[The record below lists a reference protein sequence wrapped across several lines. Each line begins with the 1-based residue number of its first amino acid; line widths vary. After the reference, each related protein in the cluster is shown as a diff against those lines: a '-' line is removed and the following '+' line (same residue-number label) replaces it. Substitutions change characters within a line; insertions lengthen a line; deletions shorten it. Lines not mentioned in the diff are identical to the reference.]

1 MIRIYTAKYDKMT
14 DAMFQTRTLK
24 TFFEIRPL
32 DKDDFDI
39 YSFFEFIDCITQ
51 DYVCSLTSYPN
62 TVSITA
68 KNKNF
73 KNNENDVDNSII
85 RNYLYLYCLRFV
97 FIDSNQKKLT
107 ALTYLLKYEMKPN
120 SIDFVSSSSSIFGS
134 YEFKS
139 LKIIDCGIP
148 STSGKNPFFFE
159 RSIGQVKSLLL
170 IQLKWIGC

>member
-73 KNNENDVDNSII
+73 KNNEESFKIVISNNFQKFTVKVRDGLCFLGHQTIDDDECII
-85 RNYLYLYCLRFV
+85 
-97 FIDSNQKKLT
+97 
-107 ALTYLLKYEMKPN
+107 LKPY
-120 SIDFVSSSSSIFGS
+120 S
-134 YEFKS
+134 Y
-139 LKIIDCGIP
+139 IRD
-148 STSGKNPFFFE
+148 KNASFFFFFFFLY
-159 RSIGQVKSLLL
+159 SNFLY
-170 IQLKWIGC
+170 